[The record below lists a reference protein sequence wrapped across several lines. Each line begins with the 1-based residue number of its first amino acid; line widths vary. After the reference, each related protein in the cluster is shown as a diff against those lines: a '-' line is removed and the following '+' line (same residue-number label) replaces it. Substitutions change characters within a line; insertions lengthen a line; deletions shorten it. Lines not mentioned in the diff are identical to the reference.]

1 MQNIPIKFREIFWPA
16 AVKMKTGIFTQKKI
30 CPQKKSN
37 SANWGMESPFVNHE
51 MMNVSFEPLSL
62 TGNVIFL
69 GEQHGYNIPEVTSAP
84 NVSNWLT
91 EEGVKHIKNCH
102 DDKMLPDHA
111 KRLICDGYMCFY
123 QSPQDM
129 MYQ

>member
-51 MMNVSFEPLSL
+51 IMNVSFEPMSL
-62 TGNVIFL
+62 K
-69 GEQHGYNIPEVTSAP
+69 PE
-84 NVSNWLT
+84 
-91 EEGVKHIKNCH
+91 
-102 DDKMLPDHA
+102 ML
-111 KRLICDGYMCFY
+111 YF
-123 QSPQDM
+123 
-129 MYQ
+129 